1 MAQGYFME
9 ALMDFSVAI
18 KLEKDRIKIQQE
30 KEAMNSLASKKE
42 EKLQEYYRNA
52 GQANFELAQFN
63 EAL

>member
-1 MAQGYFME
+1 
-9 ALMDFSVAI
+9 
-18 KLEKDRIKIQQE
+18 
-30 KEAMNSLASKKE
+30 MNSLASKKE